1 MVGVAQIAQYQEAYK
16 LALNI
21 NREFPNL
28 DAAALLI
35 LFSNFERLITP
46 LIEEVAPGW
55 EHCGSLG
62 RHMTFLRRYLEHG
75 QKEFCAS
82 DAFDIVYYDMP
93 ILADYLIAGAA
104 GPGHIDPR
112 LFEATNRLF
121 EIGDHASVIRAAFPI
136 LSARLRRLFGI
147 PPGTDGEGLVNAI
160 FSRGDGTNPVVLDND
175 EKTAYRN
182 LLAGFYA
189 TYRNRLNHED
199 FQPSLTQA
207 RGVVE
212 MTNSLIKDLEE
223 VAEKSTNQNLIN

>member
-1 MVGVAQIAQYQEAYK
+1 MVGIAHIAQYQEAYK
-16 LALNI
+16 AALTI

-28 DAAALLI
+28 DAQGLLI
-35 LFSNFERLITP
+35 LFGNFERLIVP
-46 LIEEVAPGW
+46 LVEEVAPGW

-62 RHMTFLRRYLEHG
+62 RHMTFLKRYLDHG
-75 QKEFCAS
+75 QKELCAS

-93 ILADYLIAGAA
+93 ILADYLIAGAG
-104 GPGHIDPR
+104 GPGETDPR

-121 EIGDHASVIRAAFPI
+121 EIGDHASVIRAAFPV

-147 PPGTDGEGLVNAI
+147 PLGSDGEGLVNAI
-160 FSRGDGTNPVVLDND
+160 FARGEGTNPVRLDND

-189 TYRNRLNHED
+189 TYRNRLNHDD
-199 FQPSLTQA
+199 FQPTLSQA
-207 RGVVE
+207 KGVVE

-223 VAEKSTNQNLIN
+223 VAEQSARQNLP